1 MKQSFIHSIRLLLT
15 FQLYFLTQAA
25 FGETIR
31 EAASIP
37 NPKLAN
43 QQAYVSDPDSNLSE
57 LERTSLDTL
66 LEQLDKQGIEMGVV
80 VLNSIGKQVP
90 KDFTTELFN
99 LWGIG
104 KKGADNGL
112 LLVLVLD
119 QRRYE
124 LEPGYGLEGIYPDL
138 LLKRLGEEFL
148 VPELKNNNLAQ
159 GLNNLVRKIIELQQS
174 PDRQD
179 EIAYIMKRAQRKGIR
194 SINPVE
200 LIAPALFML
209 GLGNFL
215 VYYRVKHGKKTVYKP
230 STFHRYAWLNFH
242 IIVVFILLDF
252 SFDPLVVLF
261 AYLFMTFLQLG
272 FYIKQLSQVR
282 HLQGSPKEL
291 YAKVTTFKSE
301 LMGTPDDFAYF
312 PVSLYAKYWF
322 KKKLSQLREMPR
334 TCPSCSS
341 TIKAKLPEDKE
352 DEYLHPG
359 QVKEEEL
366 GSVDYDVWLCT
377 CGQTVIDYYA
387 QKSAYSACPQC
398 NYHAFG
404 VSSSHVIEAPTYTSN
419 GLGLRV
425 SKCQHCGYSSEAN
438 YTIPKLTP
446 PSSSS
451 NSSSSDSSG
460 GSFGGGSSGGAG
472 AGGNW

>member
-1 MKQSFIHSIRLLLT
+1 MKKSLFYLIPLQLVFHLFLLT
-15 FQLYFLTQAA
+15 HSVFS
-25 FGETIR
+25 ETFR
-31 EAASIP
+31 EPGSIP
-37 NPKLAN
+37 NPKLVN
-43 QQAYVSDPDSNLSE
+43 QQAYVSDPDTNLSE
-57 LERTSLDTL
+57 LERTN
-66 LEQLDKQGIEMGVV
+66 LETILKQLDGQGIEMAVV

-104 KKGADNGL
+104 EKGADNGL
-112 LLVLVLD
+112 LLLLVLD

-148 VPELKNNNLAQ
+148 VPELKKNNIAQ
-159 GLNNLVRKIIELQQS
+159 GLNNLVSKILELQQS

-179 EIAYIMKRAQRKGIR
+179 EIEYLMKRAQKKGIR
-194 SINPVE
+194 SINPAE
-200 LIAPALFML
+200 LIAPLLFML

-252 SFDPLVVLF
+252 SFDPLAVLV
-261 AYLFMTFLQLG
+261 AYLFLITLQLA
-272 FYIKQLSQVR
+272 FYIKQLSQVSK
-282 HLQGSPKEL
+282 LQGSPKEL
-291 YAKVTTFKSE
+291 YKKVTTFKSE
-301 LMGTPDDFAYF
+301 LMGTADDVVYF
-312 PVSLYAKYWF
+312 PVSMYARYWF
-322 KKKLSQLREMPR
+322 KRKLSELREMPR
-334 TCPSCSS
+334 SCPSCNS
-341 TIKAKLPEDKE
+341 TIQTKLPEDQE
-352 DEYLHPG
+352 DGYLHPG

-377 CGQTVIDYYA
+377 CGKTVVDYYA
-387 QKSAYSACPQC
+387 KKSSYSACPQC
-398 NYHAFG
+398 NYNAFG
-404 VSSSHVIEAPTYTSN
+404 VSSSHVIEAPTYASN
-419 GLGLRV
+419 GLGLRI
-425 SKCQHCGYSSEAN
+425 SECQHCSYTVEGN

-451 NSSSSDSSG
+451 TSSSSGSSS